1 MLLLQQMQE
10 VPRMK
15 LVVCFFLTG
24 FVAGYG
30 ATKCYTVYILGGGW
44 RPPLLWEVWSWDS
57 RGGEMGGWV
66 ELA

>member
-15 LVVCFFLTG
+15 LFFLTG

-57 RGGEMGGWV
+57 RGEAMGGWV